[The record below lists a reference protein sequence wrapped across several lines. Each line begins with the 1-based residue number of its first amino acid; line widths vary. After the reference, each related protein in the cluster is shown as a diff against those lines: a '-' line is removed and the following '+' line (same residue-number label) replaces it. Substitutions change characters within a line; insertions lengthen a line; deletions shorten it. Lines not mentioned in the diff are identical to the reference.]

1 MIFTIKNSK
10 GETIKLIQN
19 GKLMPES
26 EFMALMNEKYNGQH
40 DGFKLQNA
48 NGDIDVTSL
57 GFNYATDRLTYIR
70 AKYVEQTF
78 YEVAPGDYLDVIEG
92 EGAFAGDIITNL
104 SIKTGPNFRSGKLN
118 QAGHNSRVPVA
129 DAAVVPFHT
138 YVMNWALAIEFTL
151 FEIRQAAFAGNWD
164 PVENKHKARKKE
176 FDLGIQEIAFLG
188 DIDNLTYFP
197 GLYTLPNVNSN
208 LSIITK
214 KISDMN
220 AAEFATFT
228 GAFIAAFLTN
238 ASQTVWPNQWLMP
251 QDDYAG
257 LGAPVSSTMPLISK
271 RKYLEDMLSGI
282 VPGGKFKIL
291 PCAYGMPSINKKAL
305 GSGSGLTRH
314 ILMRRDVDTVFL
326 ELPVPYQTTQVGTLN
341 NFQFQDVSYA
351 QYTGASNLKPREVLY
366 YDF

>member
-1 MIFTIKNSK
+1 MFTIKNSK
-10 GETIKLIQN
+10 GETVSLIRDGKLI
-19 GKLMPES
+19 PER
-26 EFMALMNEKYNGQH
+26 EFMALMNEKYSGQH
-40 DGFKLQNA
+40 NGWRLQNA

-57 GFNYATDRLTYIR
+57 GFNYTTDRLTYIR

-78 YEVAPGDYLDVIEG
+78 YEIAPGDYMDVIEG
-92 EGAFAGDIITNL
+92 EGAFSGDIITNL

-129 DAAVVPFHT
+129 DASVVPFHT
-138 YVMNWALAIEFTL
+138 YVMNWALAIEFNL
-151 FEIRQAAFAGNWD
+151 FEVRQAAFAGNWD
-164 PVENKHKARKKE
+164 PVENKHKARKKD
-176 FDLGIQEIAFLG
+176 FDLGIQEVSFLG
-188 DIDNLTYFP
+188 DVDNLTSFP

-208 LSIITK
+208 LTVITK

-220 AAEFATFT
+220 AAEFATFA

-238 ASQTVWPNQWLMP
+238 AQQAVWPNQWLMP

-271 RKYLEDMLSGI
+271 RKYLEDMVAGI

-291 PCAYGMPSINKKAL
+291 PCAYGLPSINKKAGL

-314 ILMRRDVDTVFL
+314 VLMRRDVDTVFL

-341 NFQFQDVSYA
+341 NFQFQDVAYA
-351 QYTGASNLKPREVLY
+351 QYTGASNLKPREILY
-366 YDF
+366 FDF